1 MSKSPIKVPMNTII
15 TVNKKGQ
22 LEMKPI
28 GYIKKETDMGYIIR
42 NYDQNHNLYI
52 CQNMA
57 DHHNTSRTP
66 LPGDYINDLYNIL
79 HSKKNKKKSSTKKKK
94 SSTKK
99 SSTKV

>member
-1 MSKSPIKVPMNTII
+1 MPKSFNKVPMNTII

-22 LEMKPI
+22 LEMKHI
-28 GYIKKETDMGYIIR
+28 GYIKKATDMGYIIR
-42 NYDQNHNLYI
+42 KYDQNHNLYI

-79 HSKKNKKKSSTKKKK
+79 HSKTKKKKKK
-94 SSTKK
+94 SSSKKKK
-99 SSTKV
+99 SSSKKKK